1 MKATTK
7 QTAVECLIKELEE
20 IPNYSS
26 FYTNNYNWVDSIIK
40 QAKEMEREQISQAY
54 VYGSAY
60 GIDLENGLNPNN
72 YFKEKYESNA

>member
-7 QTAVECLIKELEE
+7 QTAVDWLVDKLS
-20 IPNYSS
+20 YSTTDGTIIS
-26 FYTNNYNWVDSIIK
+26 HHKIITNLVD
-40 QAKEMEREQISQAY
+40 QAKTMEREQISQAY